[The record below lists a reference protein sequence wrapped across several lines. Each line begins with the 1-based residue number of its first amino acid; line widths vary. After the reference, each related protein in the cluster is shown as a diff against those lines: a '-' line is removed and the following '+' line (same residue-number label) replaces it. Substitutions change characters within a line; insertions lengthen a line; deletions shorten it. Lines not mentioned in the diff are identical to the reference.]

1 MLAGALI
8 GQQGAQ
14 QVQGVGPLGLSELD
28 SAGGEFQLPLVAR
41 REQQAEGIGERHIR
55 NPAGV
60 GVGRLF
66 FSDHQQYGSGVF
78 VEQSG
83 GFEQAMFEAIA
94 GGGEGGHLAGFIA
107 QDRPQAN
114 YRVMHRQAELSRRQ
128 RLLVG
133 QIRTGKAHPSILGSV
148 MVPYYG
154 SDTPISQVA
163 NITVKD
169 SRTLQVVAF
178 ERNMLGAVDKA
189 IQSAGL
195 NLNPTNLGE
204 LLLISMPALTE
215 ETRKVFAKQA
225 RDAAEDARIAVR
237 NIRRD
242 ALSQLKD
249 LVKEKEISEDEE
261 RRAADDIQKLTD
273 KAVADIEV
281 ATKQKE
287 ADLMAV

>member
-1 MLAGALI
+1 MI
-8 GQQGAQ
+8 NEIKKDAQ
-14 QVQGVGPLGLSELD
+14 ERMAKSLD
-28 SAGGEFQLPLVAR
+28 S
-41 REQQAEGIGERHIR
+41 
-55 NPAGV
+55 
-60 GVGRLF
+60 
-66 FSDHQQYGSGVF
+66 
-78 VEQSG
+78 
-83 GFEQAMFEAIA
+83 
-94 GGGEGGHLAGFIA
+94 
-107 QDRPQAN
+107 
-114 YRVMHRQAELSRRQ
+114 LSKAF
-128 RLLVG
+128 G

-163 NITVKD
+163 NVTVKD

-178 ERNMLGAVDKA
+178 ERNMLAAVDKA

-215 ETRKVFAKQA
+215 ETRRGFTKQA
-225 RDAAEDARIAVR
+225 REAAEDARVAVR

-249 LVKEKEISEDEE
+249 LVKEKEISEDDE
-261 RRAADDIQKLTD
+261 RRAADDVQKLTD
-273 KAVADIEV
+273 KFVAEIEV
-281 ATKQKE
+281 AVKQKE